1 MHVVL
6 ILLIPKFRPQ
16 DLPMQQIGG
25 SSSATQVHLIQS
37 RPLSSSVQKKKA
49 RPQAQG
55 DLPAPEIDPRMLE
68 RLKTVRDIKMPSFAP
83 PWPKQKE
90 TIPLPHRDKPI
101 EDKLIDQPLPDEIAS
116 QQQEQRQLS
125 PRHMPAPQP
134 PPLPKLAEEPIKR
147 ENKKK
152 DKPIED
158 KLIDQPLP
166 DEIASQQQEQRQLSP
181 RHMPAPQPPPLPK
194 LAEEPIKRENKKEDV
209 IKPED
214 ILPKPEPEEIDFGD
228 DEEAAEEVSD
238 ASLSSSFSPDIEW
251 SGKPRRIL
259 YKPAYPPRY
268 PEGYRGQTQGRIK
281 LKFWVDSQGY
291 VVRVVPMQKLDPRL
305 DVVATEYLRQY
316 RFEPI
321 SRGKGELEWGIIPFS
336 FRLE

>member
-1 MHVVL
+1 MSTFIAISLLMHVVL

-90 TIPLPHRDKPI
+90 TIPLPHR
-101 EDKLIDQPLPDEIAS
+101 
-116 QQQEQRQLS
+116 
-125 PRHMPAPQP
+125 
-134 PPLPKLAEEPIKR
+134 
-147 ENKKK
+147 

>member
-1 MHVVL
+1 MSTFIAISLLMHAVL

-37 RPLSSSVQKKKA
+37 RPLSSPVQKKKA
-49 RPQAQG
+49 RPQARG

-68 RLKTVRDIKMPSFAP
+68 RLKTVRDDIKMPSFAP

-90 TIPLPHRDKPI
+90 TLPLPHRDKTL
-101 EDKLIDQPLPDEIAS
+101 EDE
-116 QQQEQRQLS
+116 
-125 PRHMPAPQP
+125 
-134 PPLPKLAEEPIKR
+134 
-147 ENKKK
+147 
-152 DKPIED
+152 
-158 KLIDQPLP
+158 LIDQPLP